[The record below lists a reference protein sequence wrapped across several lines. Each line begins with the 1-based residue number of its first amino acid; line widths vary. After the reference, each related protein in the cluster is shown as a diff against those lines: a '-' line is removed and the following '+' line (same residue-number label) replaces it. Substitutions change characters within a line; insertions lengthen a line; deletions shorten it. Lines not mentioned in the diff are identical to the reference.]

1 MAATVLRVGG
11 DENPRIDG
19 VKRYGDE
26 ISTALGSVL
35 FAEKEKRGGM
45 CEPVLRLLGIPS
57 LRRPPGRKEFRE
69 IQIKGSNEPFRAA
82 RSHTPSAGIGCR

>member
-1 MAATVLRVGG
+1 MRPELSDWAMAATVLRVGG

-35 FAEKEKRGGM
+35 FAGKGQRD
-45 CEPVLRLLGIPS
+45 P
-57 LRRPPGRKEFRE
+57 RPWLVPMQPQPR
-69 IQIKGSNEPFRAA
+69 
-82 RSHTPSAGIGCR
+82 